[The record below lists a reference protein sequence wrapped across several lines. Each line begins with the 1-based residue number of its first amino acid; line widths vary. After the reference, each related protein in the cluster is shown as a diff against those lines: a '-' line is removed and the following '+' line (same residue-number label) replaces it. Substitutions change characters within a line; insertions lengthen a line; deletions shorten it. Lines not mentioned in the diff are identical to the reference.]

1 MVLQYPVDFPDT
13 PALDLNGILNALTTQ
28 QRLAPLVPY
37 KWTFIDK
44 PRGPYATYHPCLTDT
59 LGRGSSLHDLS
70 AERHLASRRGDMDGE
85 RNTFPDAQGPWGR
98 RH

>member
-13 PALDLNGILNALTTQ
+13 AGLDLNGILNALTTQ

-44 PRGPYATYHPCLTDT
+44 PRGLYTTCHPYLSDL
-59 LGRGSSLHDLS
+59 LGRGSSFHDLS
-70 AERHLASRRGDMDGE
+70 AKRDLASRWNNLDGE
-85 RNTFPDAQGPWGR
+85 GNTFPDAQGPWR
-98 RH
+98 RRC